1 MVSTN
6 MADRDRAHFS
16 FLLALRQRIRNRKRN
31 RKRKHEYWVRPIF
44 CERKAKGEFH
54 QLVLEM
60 KLCDTE
66 LFFKYFRMLPNR
78 FEELLRIVSPL
89 LVKNCRNREPVSP
102 EQRLSVTL
110 RHLVTGDSHTTIGM
124 SYRLSPTTV
133 GRIIQETCEAIWT
146 VLMEQ
151 KYLKAPST
159 EQEWKEIAIGFE
171 MKWNFPNCI
180 GAIDG
185 KHVVI
190 QAPPRAGSTFYN
202 YKGTHSI
209 VLMAVVSSDYKF
221 TMVDIG
227 EAGCQSDGGVFAHSQ
242 IGYAMNNG
250 KMNLPSPR
258 QLSNQSPVQFPYVLV
273 GDEAF
278 PLKVNLIKPYP
289 RGCIGI
295 NERVANY
302 RISRA
307 RRVVENSFGICA
319 SRFRIFRRSII
330 AKTTLVIAITKAVV
344 LLHNFLMYSDD
355 EGRDRY
361 VPSGCVDEEVARG
374 MGLWSWR
381 DEGDSC
387 GLRDTSLIGSTNYSR
402 EAKIVRDTFRDY
414 FISEQGSLPWQFDM
428 ITSTL
433 CSFDE

>member
-1 MVSTN
+1 MSTN
-6 MADRDRAHFS
+6 MADRDRAHFL
-16 FLLALRQRIRNRKRN
+16 FLLALRQRIKNRNRNK
-31 RKRKHEYWVRPIF
+31 KRKHQYWVRPIF
-44 CERKAKGEFH
+44 CERKDKGEFH
-54 QLVLEM
+54 KLVLEM
-60 KLCDTE
+60 KLCDAE
-66 LFFKYFRMLPNR
+66 LFFKYFRMLPTR
-78 FEELLRIVSPL
+78 FEERLEFVSPL

-110 RHLVTGDSHTTIGM
+110 RNLVTGDSHSTIGM

-133 GRIIQETCEAIWT
+133 GRIILETCEAIWT
-146 VLMEQ
+146 VLMQ
-151 KYLKAPST
+151 LNYLKAPST

-171 MKWNFPNCI
+171 MNFPNCI

-227 EAGCQSDGGVFAHSQ
+227 EAGRQSDGGVFAHSQ

-250 KMNLPSPR
+250 MMNLPSPR
-258 QLSNQSPVQFPYVLV
+258 QLSNQSPVEFPYVFV

-278 PLKVNLIKPYP
+278 PLKVNLMKPYP

-295 NERVANY
+295 NERIANY

-307 RRVVENSFGICA
+307 RRVVENTFGICA
-319 SRFRIFRRSII
+319 SRFRIFRRAII
-330 AKTTLVIAITKAVV
+330 AKTALVIEITKAVV
-344 LLHNFLMYSDD
+344 ILHNFLMSADN
-355 EGRDRY
+355 ESRDRY
-361 VPSGCVDEEVARG
+361 VSTSCVDEDMARG
-374 MGLWSWR
+374 V
-381 DEGDSC
+381 DSC
-387 GLRDTSLIGSTNYSR
+387 GMVDVGLVGSTNYSR
-402 EAKIVRDTFRDY
+402 EAKIVRDNFRDY
-414 FISEQGSLPWQFDM
+414 FISKQGSLPW
-428 ITSTL
+428 
-433 CSFDE
+433 